1 MLVAAKT
8 SNGKQRN
15 TDNNDTDKFKTL
27 TSHHGCKEMT
37 RTYLKRGVDVPIRA
51 DYPVLLA

>member
-1 MLVAAKT
+1 VLVAAKT